1 MESELERTL
10 GYYLRLNEGT
20 IRPPEQEFRFDPRRK
35 WRFDF
40 AWPEEMV
47 AVEIEGGV
55 WNDGRHTRGHGFTN
69 DCEKYNE
76 ATLAGWRVLRV
87 TGEQIRDGSA
97 VNWIQRA
104 LGAGREPAP
113 F

>member
-10 GYYLRLNEGT
+10 AYYLRLNEGT
-20 IRPPEQEFRFDPRRK
+20 IRPPETEYRFDPKRR

-40 AWPEEMV
+40 AWPEERL

-55 WNDGRHTRGHGFTN
+55 WSDGRHTRGNGFTK

-97 VNWIQRA
+97 VNWIMRA
-104 LGAGREPAP
+104 LVETEEAP